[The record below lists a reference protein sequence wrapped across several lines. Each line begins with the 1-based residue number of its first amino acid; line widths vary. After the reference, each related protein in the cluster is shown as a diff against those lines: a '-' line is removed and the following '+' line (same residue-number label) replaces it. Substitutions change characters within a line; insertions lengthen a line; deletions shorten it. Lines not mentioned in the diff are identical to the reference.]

1 MMEPYR
7 YLTIPRTRISNR
19 FRDQYSK
26 FKRLRLL
33 KVKIAPQIWTI
44 PMITLKRLYMSTQLL
59 SQQLRKTLRS
69 LRFSHQAVKIQRSSF
84 GILREKMMRWNS
96 SLRSAS
102 LNFSSQ
108 VVARLIRDMSP
119 LSNGTMRTLFHSL

>member
-1 MMEPYR
+1 
-7 YLTIPRTRISNR
+7 
-19 FRDQYSK
+19 
-26 FKRLRLL
+26 
-33 KVKIAPQIWTI
+33 
-44 PMITLKRLYMSTQLL
+44 
-59 SQQLRKTLRS
+59 
-69 LRFSHQAVKIQRSSF
+69 
-84 GILREKMMRWNS
+84 LREKMMRWNS